1 MATGILKRIHFAV
14 EYRADSLD
22 TTVVTSTNDL
32 PAVNNDRADRDAAF
46 SQTLSCFFN
55 CSVEKRIHQYIVVG
69 ARRLGKTDISQEF
82 GASSAVA
89 IEEDAAVLVAP
100 WVRLPSGK
108 QRKTTFAPAR
118 QGLLVASKGA
128 LSVAPSE

>member
-89 IEEDAAVLVAP
+89 IDEDAAVLVCGLGTSSI
-100 WVRLPSGK
+100 R
-108 QRKTTFAPAR
+108 RTEEDNFAAAR
-118 QGLLVASKGA
+118 QA
-128 LSVAPSE
+128 